1 LKKYHTKQHSNSAE
15 KTLVVYRGLG
25 LPNDEFEKLKKGYL
39 ISFSEFLSTSR
50 KRELA
55 EIYVQQGVDDIQ
67 SILFEIEL
75 DYTIQTSSPFADI
88 SEQSQF
94 NLEEEILLSMG
105 SVFRIQSLNRI
116 SENIWNIRLSQT
128 SDEDQQLKQL
138 YQWLNAAIFKVN
150 HLHTKLSSLML
161 FVYDYEKAE
170 YFLKKTMA
178 QPGYSQDI
186 RTLGATSSIFGE
198 ICFHQNNYE
207 KAEMLYQTTI
217 ELFEKNPEKN
227 EPSTVQRCYTGLSE
241 IYLEKAQYMRATRYN
256 NIEYIYC
263 KLENT
268 EQALHYIQKAL
279 DYTRSLPSNI
289 PLISRIFCNLTVT
302 YEQSENYSKS
312 EFYWKKGLEHHLQ
325 SMPNNTDATASL
337 FQAVAITLADHQK
350 YAESIEYLK
359 RSLTI
364 CKNQEQILL
373 FSCYKHLATA
383 YNGLKEFQTADK
395 YLQKAIEI
403 AHTLSSIDLSPI
415 YVDSGNNHYQA
426 QNYQQAL
433 LSYGKA
439 LEFSQ
444 LHNNLSTHLKIFI
457 VYTIQNESTHALNY
471 YEHNIRSR
479 LAEMTV
485 NDQ

>member
-1 LKKYHTKQHSNSAE
+1 M
-15 KTLVVYRGLG
+15 KTI
-25 LPNDEFEKLKKGYL
+25 D
-39 ISFSEFLSTSR
+39 
-50 KRELA
+50 
-55 EIYVQQGVDDIQ
+55 
-67 SILFEIEL
+67 
-75 DYTIQTSSPFADI
+75 
-88 SEQSQF
+88 
-94 NLEEEILLSMG
+94 LL
-105 SVFRIQSLNRI
+105 L
-116 SENIWNIRLSQT
+116 
-128 SDEDQQLKQL
+128 
-138 YQWLNAAIFKVN
+138 
-150 HLHTKLSSLML
+150 
-161 FVYDYEKAE
+161 
-170 YFLKKTMA
+170 
-178 QPGYSQDI
+178 
-186 RTLGATSSIFGE
+186 
-198 ICFHQNNYE
+198 
-207 KAEMLYQTTI
+207 
-217 ELFEKNPEKN
+217 
-227 EPSTVQRCYTGLSE
+227 
-241 IYLEKAQYMRATRYN
+241 ATRYN
-256 NIEYIYC
+256 NIGYIYC

-479 LAEMTV
+479 LAEMTGLFMLELSALAAPKPLKLPF
-485 NDQ
+485 QLEYA